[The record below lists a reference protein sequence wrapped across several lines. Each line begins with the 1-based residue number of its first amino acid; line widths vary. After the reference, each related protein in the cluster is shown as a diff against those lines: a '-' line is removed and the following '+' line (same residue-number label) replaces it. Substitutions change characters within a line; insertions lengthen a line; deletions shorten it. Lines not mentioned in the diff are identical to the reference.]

1 MKQRVNKFTFSFDRV
16 LSGILKR
23 DVKKITAPFFLL
35 NRNTLTD
42 IMQTFTHRR
51 KKSVTHGLLIFI
63 EFQKAFDS
71 V

>member
-1 MKQRVNKFTFSFDRV
+1 MKQRMKKFTFSFDRV

-35 NRNTLTD
+35 NRNTLTEK
-42 IMQTFTHRR
+42 MQTFKQRR
-51 KKSVTHGLLIFI
+51 KKSFIPGLLIFI

>member
-1 MKQRVNKFTFSFDRV
+1 MKQRMKKFTFSFDRV

-35 NRNTLTD
+35 NRNTLTEK
-42 IMQTFTHRR
+42 MQTFTQRR
-51 KKSVTHGLLIFI
+51 KKSFIPGLLIFI
-63 EFQKAFDS
+63 EFQKAFAS

>member
-1 MKQRVNKFTFSFDRV
+1 MKQRMKKFTFSFDRV

-35 NRNTLTD
+35 NRNTLTEK
-42 IMQTFTHRR
+42 MQTFTQRR
-51 KKSVTHGLLIFI
+51 KKSFIPGLLIFI